1 MVTWKPSKSYLG
13 IVHSLVFLKFADKIE
28 HISLNLR
35 VIVVEIVKIK
45 QRRVF
50 LRKIY
55 IFLVQT
61 QKAANLLLFC
71 CPVFI

>member
-13 IVHSLVFLKFADKIE
+13 IVHSLAFLKFADKIE